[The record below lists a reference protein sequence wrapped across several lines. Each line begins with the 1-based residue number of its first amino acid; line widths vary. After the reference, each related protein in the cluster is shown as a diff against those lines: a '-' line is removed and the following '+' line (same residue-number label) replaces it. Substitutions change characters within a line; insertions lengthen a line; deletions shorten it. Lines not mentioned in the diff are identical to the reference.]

1 MAIMLHKGDLPDGL
15 DLGPVVAVD
24 TETLGLNPHRDK
36 LCLVQ
41 LSGGNGDAHLVQIDR
56 STYQAPNLVRLLG
69 SESVLK
75 VFHFARFDL
84 AVLFQYLGV
93 LPAPAYC
100 TKVASKLT
108 RTYTDRHGLKDLCR
122 ELLGVDL
129 SKQQQST
136 DWGAATLSDA
146 QMDYAA
152 SDVLYLHQL
161 KTRLDHM
168 LEREG
173 RTGLAQTCFSFLPA
187 RAALDL
193 AGWADEDIF
202 AH

>member
-1 MAIMLHKGDLPDGL
+1 
-15 DLGPVVAVD
+15 
-24 TETLGLNPHRDK
+24 
-36 LCLVQ
+36 
-41 LSGGNGDAHLVQIDR
+41 
-56 STYQAPNLVRLLG
+56 
-69 SESVLK
+69 
-75 VFHFARFDL
+75 
-84 AVLFQYLGV
+84 VLFQYLGV

-146 QMDYAA
+146 QLDYAA

>member
-41 LSGGNGDAHLVQIDR
+41 LSSGNGDAHLVQIDR

-146 QMDYAA
+146 QTDYAA